1 MNGLNEFLLRGVSPF
16 HTVQYCT
23 ELLNSA
29 GFMELDIQK
38 DWKLEINGRY
48 YCSPFDSTLYAFTI
62 GESANHGKGI
72 HIAAA
77 HTDWP
82 TLKIKPDPE
91 IRSHGYL
98 QLNTEVY
105 GGPRLST
112 FFDRP
117 LSIAGRVLLTG
128 ERYDEPR
135 SMLVDFEDAAAYL
148 PNLAIHMDRGANE
161 HGQPID
167 NQKMLRPLLGT
178 LTGSLDENTALCD
191 LIADRIG
198 INVDDILD
206 FDLNLYNKDR
216 PETVGVNR
224 EFLSSPRLDDLTS
237 CYALIRGLIEG
248 SDRADNG
255 RVNLVC
261 LFDNEEIGSL
271 TKQGADSI
279 MPLIILNKI
288 WKAFGR
294 DSVQC
299 MSDLNSGLL
308 LSCDV
313 AHAYHPDFPKKQ
325 DITSFPVLGGG
336 VCLKTAGNQSY
347 TWDSTALAAVIALCR
362 ENDIPYQR
370 FVKHS
375 NVKGGG
381 TIGSVLASR
390 LVMPAVDTGVGLLA
404 MHSSREFMSL
414 ADQQAL
420 NDLAVQFFS
429 N

>member
-1 MNGLNEFLLRGVSPF
+1 MNSFNQFITQSVSPF
-16 HTVQYCT
+16 HTIQYCK
-23 ELLNSA
+23 EMLNDA
-29 GFMELDIQK
+29 GFLELDIQR

-48 YCSPFDSTLYAFTI
+48 YCSPFDSTLYAFSI
-62 GESANHGKGI
+62 GENADLGKGI

-117 LSIAGRVLLTG
+117 LSIAGRVLLSG
-128 ERYDEPR
+128 ERYDEP
-135 SMLVDFEDAAAYL
+135 SSVLIDFGDAVACL
-148 PNLAIHMDRGANE
+148 PDLAIHMDRSANE
-161 HGQPID
+161 KGQPID
-167 NQKMLRPLLGT
+167 NQKMLRPLLGM
-178 LTGSLDENTALCD
+178 LNERIDENTSFCD
-191 LIADRIG
+191 ILADRLNIRT
-198 INVDDILD
+198 DDILD
-206 FDLNLYNKDR
+206 YDLYFYNKDT
-216 PETVGVNR
+216 PDTIGLHR
-224 EFLSSPRLDDLTS
+224 EFLSAPRLDDLTS
-237 CYALIRGLIEG
+237 CYALIRGLIDG
-248 SDRADNG
+248 TDREDNG

-271 TKQGADSI
+271 TKQGADSL
-279 MPLIILNKI
+279 MPVLILNKI

-299 MSDLNSGLL
+299 MSDMNSGLL

-313 AHAYHPDFPKKQ
+313 AHAYHPDFPEKQ
-325 DITSFPVLGGG
+325 DITNFPVLGGG
-336 VCLKTAGNQSY
+336 VCLKTAANQSY
-347 TWDSTALAAVIALCR
+347 TWDSTALAAITALCR

-381 TIGSVLASR
+381 TIGSMLASR
-390 LVMPAVDTGVGLLA
+390 LLMPAVDLGVGLLA
-404 MHSSREFMSL
+404 MHSSRELMSL
-414 ADQQAL
+414 ADQEAL
-420 NDLAVQFFS
+420 NRLAVCFFS
-429 N
+429 D